1 MTFFVSLGVG
11 NDTDGILVLGATN
24 IPWSLDSAIR
34 RRFEKRIYIGL
45 PELHAR
51 VAMFK
56 LHLGDTKTDIREED
70 FMMLGKMSDKYSG
83 ADISVVVRDAL
94 MQPVRRVQQAT
105 HFHRVRY
112 AGMNL
117 RPCPVSRFGREK
129 MTMSN

>member
-1 MTFFVSLGVG
+1 MTTGVG

-56 LHLGDTKTDIREED
+56 LHLGDTKTDIREE
-70 FMMLGKMSDKYSG
+70 
-83 ADISVVVRDAL
+83 VVAS
-94 MQPVRRVQQAT
+94 RVMGEDHAGT
-105 HFHRVRY
+105 HS
-112 AGMNL
+112 
-117 RPCPVSRFGREK
+117 SRS
-129 MTMSN
+129 TTVIL